1 VTGIP
6 NRSQIAAALRW
17 LRQRMGLSQKAA
29 AERAAIHPNQL
40 RRWESAST
48 TPSLDS
54 LFRYLAALERDLTDF
69 QLALLPVAGSD
80 SGSQARYI
88 TFLQALGTDA
98 VQEHEAAPVAPVAP
112 VARMPL
118 TAPVAP
124 VLPEPVAGRVLHLL
138 RLLTA
143 LSRDP
148 RSIELIDRL
157 CRLERP

>member
-17 LRQRMGLSQKAA
+17 LRQRTGQPPAAAAQRAGLSAT
-29 AERAAIHPNQL
+29 QL
-40 RRWESAST
+40 HRWERGSSV
-48 TPSLDS
+48 PGLGSVC
-54 LFRYLAALERDLTDF
+54 RYLAALGCDLCDL
-69 QLALLPVAGSD
+69 QLALVHVAGSD
-80 SGSQARYI
+80 SGSQARFI
-88 TFLQALGTDA
+88 AFLQALGTNA
-98 VQEHEAAPVAPVAP
+98 GQEHEPAPVAPVGP
-112 VARMPL
+112 VAPMPP

-124 VLPEPVAGRVLHLL
+124 ALPEPVAGRVLHLL

-148 RSIELIDRL
+148 RSIEFIDRL